1 MPSKLSD
8 RLQYLT
14 VRFLAHLPDALKI
27 RLSGQP
33 PIVVDGQQLDPL
45 MQLLHTLARRRH
57 TYGLV
62 EPTVEVGRWRYRRQ
76 AEIFRGPMTPVDA
89 VQDFEIPGPAGPL
102 RIRHYST
109 RHDSTDSTRHYSTRH
124 QHQHQAPSTKH
135 PAPLTV
141 YFHGGGF
148 VIGDLDTHDEPCR
161 FLCRHVG
168 VDVLSVAYRC
178 APEHPFPAAVED
190 AMAAFAWAR
199 ANASPSEPTVV
210 ASRSPATARAR
221 RSRRSLPRRRAPRR
235 RRRSC

>member
-1 MPSKLSD
+1 
-8 RLQYLT
+8 
-14 VRFLAHLPDALKI
+14 
-27 RLSGQP
+27 
-33 PIVVDGQQLDPL
+33 
-45 MQLLHTLARRRH
+45 
-57 TYGLV
+57 
-62 EPTVEVGRWRYRRQ
+62 
-76 AEIFRGPMTPVDA
+76 TPVDA

-161 FLCRHVG
+161 FLCRHAG

-199 ANASPSEPTVV
+199 ANASALGADSGRVSVAGDSAGATIAAVV
-210 ASRSPATARAR
+210 AQEARTTPPAAQLLIYPAT
-221 RSRRSLPRRRAPRR
+221 
-235 RRRSC
+235 